1 MLFLYREVIVLA
13 ARRALRAWPVALSF
27 FAYAAILVLAGIVLA
42 PLGIIGGL
50 VLGLVVAG
58 CWSSYLE
65 LASQAVAGS
74 RIRLSWAEFRR
85 TFVARFWDV
94 VSVMFAFW
102 IISLLLG
109 PALRGPDGERV
120 AAVFG
125 LAVAFFF
132 NAVPELLY
140 QGHSRSFALLLDSG
154 RFMIANPVVWLL
166 PNLVFAALLLWPTG
180 HLAVRHPAELLL
192 VFGNTFSSPLGL
204 VSMVTAW
211 PMWTWPLILFGLHYV
226 MVFRGLLFQ
235 RLSSGSGAS
244 GNARLRAFKAKMNA
258 K

>member
-1 MLFLYREVIVLA
+1 MLLLLRDVTVLA
-13 ARRALRAWPVALSF
+13 ARRAVRAWPVALSF
-27 FAYAAILVLAGIVLA
+27 FIYAAILLVAGMVLA
-42 PLGIIGGL
+42 PFGMIGGL
-50 VLGLVVAG
+50 VLGLVVAA

-65 LASQAVAGS
+65 LASQVVAGS
-74 RIRLSWAEFRR
+74 KIQLSWGGFRR
-85 TFVARFWDV
+85 TFGARLWDV

-109 PALRGPDGERV
+109 PALKGPQGERV

-140 QGHSRSFALLLDSG
+140 QGQTRSFALLVASG

-166 PNLVFAALLLWPTG
+166 PNLVFASLLLLPTG
-180 HLAVRHPAELLL
+180 RLAVNHPAELLL
-192 VFGNTFSSPLGL
+192 VFGSTFSSPLGL
-204 VSMVTAW
+204 VTMVAAW
-211 PMWTWPLILFGLHYV
+211 PIWTWPLILFGLHYA

-235 RLSSGSGAS
+235 SLSSGSD
-244 GNARLRAFKAKMNA
+244 NARMRAFRAKM
-258 K
+258 KG

>member
-1 MLFLYREVIVLA
+1 MLNLLRDVTLLA
-13 ARRALRAWPVALSF
+13 AHRALRTWPVAISF
-27 FAYAAILVLAGIVLA
+27 LVYAAILVAAATALA
-42 PLGIIGGL
+42 PLGMIGGM
-50 VLGLVVAG
+50 VLGLVMAA

-65 LASQAVAGS
+65 LAAQAVAGS
-74 RIRLSWAEFRR
+74 RIRLSWPEFRR
-85 TFVARFWDV
+85 TFAARIWDV

-102 IISLLLG
+102 IISLLMG

-154 RFMIANPVVWLL
+154 RFMIAHPVVWLL
-166 PNLVFAALLLWPTG
+166 PNLVFAALLLLPTG
-180 HLAVRHPAELLL
+180 RLAVARPAELLL
-192 VFGNTFSSPLGL
+192 VFANTFSSPLGL
-204 VSMVTAW
+204 VGMVTAW
-211 PMWTWPLILFGLHYV
+211 PIWTWPLILFGLHYA

-235 RLSSGSGAS
+235 QLTSGTGS
-244 GNARLRAFKAKMNA
+244 ARMRAFRAKMQG
-258 K
+258 

>member
-1 MLFLYREVIVLA
+1 MLLLFRDVTLLA
-13 ARRALRAWPVALSF
+13 ARRAVRAWPVALSF
-27 FAYAAILVLAGIVLA
+27 FVYAAILVASASLLA
-42 PLGIIGGL
+42 PLGMIGGL
-50 VLGLVVAG
+50 VLGLVVAA

-74 RIRLSWAEFRR
+74 KIRPSWAEFRR
-85 TFVARFWDV
+85 TFRVRFWDV
-94 VSVMFAFW
+94 ISVMFAFW

-109 PALRGPDGERV
+109 PALKGPDGERV
-120 AAVFG
+120 AAIFG

-154 RFMIANPVVWLL
+154 RFMIAHPVVWLL
-166 PNLVFAALLLWPTG
+166 PNLLFASLLLLPTG
-180 HLAVRHPAELLL
+180 RLAVNHPAELLL

-211 PMWTWPLILFGLHYV
+211 PVWTWPLILFGLHYV

-235 RLSSGSGAS
+235 RLSSGSD
-244 GNARLRAFKAKMNA
+244 NARLRAFRAKMGR
-258 K
+258 

>member
-1 MLFLYREVIVLA
+1 MLHLFREVTVLA
-13 ARRALRAWPVALSF
+13 ARRAVRAWAVALSF
-27 FAYAAILVLAGIVLA
+27 FLYAGILVASAAVLA
-42 PLGIIGGL
+42 PLGMIGGL
-50 VLGLVVAG
+50 VLGLVVAA

-74 RIRLSWAEFRR
+74 KIRLSWAEFRR
-85 TFVARFWDV
+85 TLGARFWDV

-140 QGHSRSFALLLDSG
+140 QGHSRSFALLIDSG
-154 RFMIANPVVWLL
+154 RFMVAHPVVWML
-166 PNLVFAALLLWPTG
+166 PNLLFASLLLLPTG
-180 HLAVRHPAELLL
+180 SLAVSHPAELLL

-204 VSMVTAW
+204 VTMVAAW
-211 PMWTWPLILFGLHYV
+211 PVWTWPLILFGLHYV

-235 RLSSGSGAS
+235 QLSSGSD
-244 GNARLRAFKAKMNA
+244 NARLRAFKAKMQR
-258 K
+258 

>member
-1 MLFLYREVIVLA
+1 MLLLFRDVTVLA
-13 ARRALRAWPVALSF
+13 ARRAVRSWPVALSF
-27 FAYAAILVLAGIVLA
+27 FIYAAILLAAGTVLA
-42 PLGIIGGL
+42 PFGMIGGL
-50 VLGLVVAG
+50 ALGLVVAA

-65 LASQAVAGS
+65 LAAQAVAGS
-74 RIRLSWAEFRR
+74 KIRLSWGEFRR
-85 TFVARFWDV
+85 TFGARLWDV

-102 IISLLLG
+102 IISLLMG
-109 PALRGPDGERV
+109 PLLKGPEGERV

-140 QGHSRSFALLLDSG
+140 QGDSRSFALLVASG

-166 PNLVFAALLLWPTG
+166 PNIAFASLLLLPTG
-180 HLAVRHPAELLL
+180 RLAVNHPAELLL

-204 VSMVTAW
+204 VAMVAAW
-211 PMWTWPLILFGLHYV
+211 PTWTWLLILFGLHYV

-235 RLSSGSGAS
+235 RLSSGSGS
-244 GNARLRAFKAKMNA
+244 ARLRAFRAKMNG
-258 K
+258 

>member
-1 MLFLYREVIVLA
+1 VASAAVL
-13 ARRALRAWPVALSF
+13 S
-27 FAYAAILVLAGIVLA
+27 

-50 VLGLVVAG
+50 VLGLVVAA

-74 RIRLSWAEFRR
+74 KIRLSWAEFRR
-85 TFVARFWDV
+85 TLGARFWDV
-94 VSVMFAFW
+94 ISVMFAFW

-140 QGHSRSFALLLDSG
+140 QGQSRSFALLIASG
-154 RFMIANPVVWLL
+154 RFVFAHPVVWML
-166 PNLVFAALLLWPTG
+166 PNLVFASLVLLPTG
-180 HLAVRHPAELLL
+180 RLAVNHPIELVL

-204 VSMVTAW
+204 ANVVTAW
-211 PMWTWPLILFGLHYV
+211 PMWTWPLMLFGLHAV
-226 MVFRGLLFQ
+226 MVFRGLLFKS
-235 RLSSGSGAS
+235 LSSGVA
-244 GNARLRAFKAKMNA
+244 NPRLRAFQAKMRG
-258 K
+258 